1 MGNENSYDYVVFTII
16 RIVSEHTGV
25 TYELMKTK
33 SRKREY
39 TESRQICMYLI
50 HKYTKLSLRLI
61 GLKFG
66 GRDHST
72 VIHACQKVDD
82 LMIEARFKH
91 QLINIMS
98 RVEPEINFK
107 LTPSKI
113 KFEMKKINFIRK
125 YNRIPSHEL
134 ATMILSGTAV

>member
-1 MGNENSYDYVVFTII
+1 MINENNYDYAVFTII

-25 TYELMKTK
+25 PYDLMKTK
-33 SRKREY
+33 SKKREY
-39 TESRQICMYLI
+39 TEPRQICMYLI
-50 HKYTKLSLRLI
+50 QKYTKLSLRLI

-66 GRDHST
+66 GKNHST
-72 VIHACQKVDD
+72 VKHACQKVED
-82 LMIEARFKH
+82 LMIEARFKQ
-91 QLINIMS
+91 QLLSIING
-98 RVEPEINFK
+98 VEREIDFQ